1 MFSFLYL
8 KKYFDNQNIF
18 QIVLT
23 EIKTRYIVQINTL
36 RLKIFEGQN
45 IWHSKQFGSKYKN
58 K

>member
-45 IWHSKQFGSKYKN
+45 I
-58 K
+58 